1 MQIDLA
7 DLQQGVSIAASLN
20 WRALYEAFCQE
31 DYADAADIALEDA
44 LLVSQPWLP
53 QAGTARFV
61 LHLAYTMAKSVS
73 GDKKATGTIT
83 IEDLAKGLVAAEG
96 VDWNGF
102 LHALKDGNAIE
113 VAGDTGE
120 VLSKL
125 ATPFFPPATIS
136 AGVFTAVAYLG
147 AFTHPA
153 TPYHID
159 GMDWSP
165 LWGWVPKKDHDNA

>member
-20 WRALYEAFCQE
+20 WRALYEEVRQR
-31 DYADAADIALEDA
+31 DYGDAAELGLEDA
-44 LLVSQPWLP
+44 LMIAQPWLP

-61 LHLAYTMAKSVS
+61 IHLAYTMAKTAA
-73 GDKKATGTIT
+73 GDKKATGSIT
-83 IEDLAKGLVAAEG
+83 AEDLMKGLVAAEG
-96 VDWNGF
+96 VDWDGF

-120 VLSKL
+120 ILSKL
-125 ATPFFPPATIS
+125 AAPFFPPATIS

-165 LWGWVPKKDHDNA
+165 IWGWVPKKV